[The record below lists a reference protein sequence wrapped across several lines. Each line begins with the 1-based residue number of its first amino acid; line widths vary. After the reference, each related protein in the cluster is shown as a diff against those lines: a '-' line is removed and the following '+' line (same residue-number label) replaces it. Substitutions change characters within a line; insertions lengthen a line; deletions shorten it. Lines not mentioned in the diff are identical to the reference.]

1 MTAIRK
7 MAVATYEL
15 LSPHEPG
22 GIYQWFV
29 VRKYEGD
36 EHGEIICGFQEE
48 GWARAVLN
56 ELIRRDRD
64 IRMLLAEIDALKSEI
79 ELLRV
84 ELGNRPSPGQKP
96 VDVWPDRW

>member
-1 MTAIRK
+1 MSARPADFQMAAIRK

-36 EHGEIICGFQEE
+36 ERGEIICGFREE
-48 GWARAVLN
+48 WWARAALN

-64 IRMLLAEIDALKSEI
+64 IRMLLSEIDALHSTQE
-79 ELLRV
+79 R
-84 ELGNRPSPGQKP
+84 
-96 VDVWPDRW
+96 DR